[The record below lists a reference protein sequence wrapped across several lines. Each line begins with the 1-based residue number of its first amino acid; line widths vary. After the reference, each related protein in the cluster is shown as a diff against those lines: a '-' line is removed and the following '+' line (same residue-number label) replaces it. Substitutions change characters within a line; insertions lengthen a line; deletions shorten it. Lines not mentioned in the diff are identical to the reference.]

1 MCTAYYHLNIRLCTP
16 LEQKVS
22 RPADIMKKYINGEK
36 TSVAGNVCCAHAH
49 LHELL
54 LKQDLYQLLQDGKQA
69 CTAQAEK

>member
-1 MCTAYYHLNIRLCTP
+1 
-16 LEQKVS
+16 
-22 RPADIMKKYINGEK
+22 MKKYINGEK
-36 TSVAGNVCCAHAH
+36 TSVVCCAHAH